1 MSYSNLCELF
11 NKIRCDYAV
20 WPCEAQLSGRLV
32 IDTLK
37 DVDQSR
43 KCFRLVGVLP
53 ALENNEEQI
62 KKIIETLNTQLQAKR
77 KELNKFR
84 EKHNIR
90 IMGED
95 ESKQPP
101 KDSGG
106 GSGAKPGS
114 AGVLVS

>member
-1 MSYSNLCELF
+1 AVQWAQY
-11 NKIRCDYAV
+11 RQGCDYAV